1 MARGDK
7 LAERRERE
15 DVKRRVS
22 RLSDELSELPRI
34 DYANPEQMRDRCKLH
49 RAMCEEAALMPTI
62 GTLAISLDVSI
73 AQVTS
78 LSDARSNGWHGVKLS
93 QESVEVLEK
102 ELVMIESIFDSNF
115 ENGAYANPVT
125 GIFAAKNLF
134 GWKDTKESQQ
144 VVAHIEVTP
153 DQIAGRY
160 AGSLPMHVDYHGEVR
175 QLQDGQRARSA
186 GRLGAKLRKRIDA
199 GDFPKFS
206 GELEPPL
213 MGPDSES

>member
-1 MARGDK
+1 MARGDR

-34 DYANPEQMRDRCKLH
+34 DYGDPGQVRERCKLH
-49 RAMCEEAALMPTI
+49 RAMCEDRSLMPTI
-62 GTLAISLDVSI
+62 GTLAIALDVSI
-73 AQVTS
+73 SQVTHLANAQQS
-78 LSDARSNGWHGVKLS
+78 GWHGCRLT
-93 QESVEVLEK
+93 QESAEVLEK

-134 GWKDTKESQQ
+134 GWKDSKETQQ
-144 VVAHIEVTP
+144 VVAHIELTP
-153 DQIAGRY
+153 EQIAGRY
-160 AGSLPMHVDYHGEVR
+160 TDALPMHVDYHGEVH
-175 QLQDGQRARSA
+175 QLQDAQRARSA
-186 GRLGAKLRKRIDA
+186 GRLGAKIGKRIDA

-206 GELEPPL
+206 GELESPL
-213 MGPDSES
+213 MGENSGD